1 MIYCFDIDNTICRTY
16 GSNYKNS
23 KPIIKNI
30 KYINHLYN
38 KGFII
43 KIITARYMGRNND
56 NKIKAE
62 KMAKKITLKQL
73 KMWEVKFHKLYFGKP
88 SYDLYVDDKNLN
100 FKNLN
105 NNCINLINV
114 NYDQKYAFKK

>member
-1 MIYCFDIDNTICRTY
+1 MKKKIEVICFDIDNTICRTV

-56 NKIKAE
+56 NKIRAE
-62 KMAKKITLKQL
+62 KMAKRLTLEQL
-73 KMWEVKFHKLYFGKP
+73 RKWKVKFHKLYFGKP

-100 FKNLN
+100 FKKNWLADIKKLLN
-105 NNCINLINV
+105 
-114 NYDQKYAFKK
+114 